1 MTFKPLKTT
10 FFIPL
15 FKLLVLIGFAVSA
28 VSALAVQPARA
39 EFRAESLDNNFPDE
53 IAAAKEQGKF
63 LVIMFQQIGC
73 PYCEEMRARVYP
85 DPKVQKYYTKRF
97 VLIESNIRGSL
108 SVVSPQGKAMT
119 EKKYARKN
127 RVRATPTF
135 IYFDKNG
142 KQALKVT
149 GFMDIARFI
158 KAGQYVVK
166 GVYKT
171 KTSFYRYLQ
180 KSMK

>member
-1 MTFKPLKTT
+1 M
-10 FFIPL
+10 
-15 FKLLVLIGFAVSA
+15 VVGFALVA
-28 VSALAVQPARA
+28 QTAHA
-39 EFRAESLDNNFPDE
+39 EFRATSIDNDFPAE

-73 PYCEEMRARVYP
+73 PYCEKMRARVYP

-108 SVVSPQGKAMT
+108 DVVSPQGKAMT
-119 EKKYARKN
+119 EKEYARKN
-127 RVRATPTF
+127 RIRATPTF

-149 GFMDIARFI
+149 GFMDVARFI
-158 KAGQYVVK
+158 KAGQYVVG

-171 KTSFYRYLQ
+171 NTSFYRYLQ
-180 KSMK
+180 KTTK

>member
-1 MTFKPLKTT
+1 MIFETLKSS
-10 FFIPL
+10 FFTPL
-15 FKLLVLIGFAVSA
+15 FRLLMVIGFAMA
-28 VSALAVQPARA
+28 ALAPRPGHA
-39 EFRAESLDNNFPDE
+39 EFRAESIDNNFPDE
-53 IAAAKEQGKF
+53 IAAAKEQGKL

-73 PYCEEMRARVYP
+73 PYCEKMRARVYP

-108 SVVSPQGKAMT
+108 DVVSPQGKAMT

-142 KQALKVT
+142 KQALKGT
-149 GFMDIARFI
+149 GFMDVSRFI

-166 GVYKT
+166 GVYKS

>member
-1 MTFKPLKTT
+1 MTFETLKTT

-15 FKLLVLIGFAVSA
+15 FRLVVVIGFVVAA
-28 VSALAVQPARA
+28 RPAHA
-39 EFRAESLDNNFPDE
+39 EFRAVSLDNNFPDE

-85 DPKVQKYYTKRF
+85 DPRVQKYYTGRF
-97 VLIESNIRGSL
+97 VLIESNIRGDL
-108 SVVSPQGKAMT
+108 DIVSPKGKAMT

-127 RVRATPTF
+127 RIRATPTF

-142 KQALKVT
+142 KQALKVV
-149 GFMDIARFI
+149 GFMDVGRFI
-158 KAGQYVVK
+158 KAGKYVVG

-171 KTSFYRYLQ
+171 KTSFFRYLQ